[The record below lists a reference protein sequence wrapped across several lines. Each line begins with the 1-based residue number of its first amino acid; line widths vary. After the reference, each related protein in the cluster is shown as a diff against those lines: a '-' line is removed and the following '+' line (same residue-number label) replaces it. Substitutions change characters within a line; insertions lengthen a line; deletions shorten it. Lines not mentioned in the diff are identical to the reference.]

1 MIYWVTLNIL
11 LMECNSPSNV
21 KDHCAPTKMK
31 SRGQDGPLRIIG
43 VVAWMDKQFLI
54 DLPSSPRI
62 QAQNEMNLC
71 AVL

>member
-1 MIYWVTLNIL
+1 M
-11 LMECNSPSNV
+11 
-21 KDHCAPTKMK
+21 KDHILNDIICITFLEKKNLLLTK
-31 SRGQDGPLRIIG
+31 LG

-54 DLPSSPRI
+54 DLLSSPRI

>member
-1 MIYWVTLNIL
+1 
-11 LMECNSPSNV
+11 MECNSPSNV
-21 KDHCAPTKMK
+21 KDHCAPTNMK
-31 SRGQDGPLRIIG
+31 SCGQDGPLRING

-54 DLPSSPRI
+54 DLLSSPRI